1 MRFTVMTNRRR
12 PFAVAVFVSLVNL
25 EHISQSVPLLPLWLE
40 QMSHASMNKRWV
52 SVTEVPQGTSSPSP
66 PLESLLPP
74 PPTANTVCF
83 SADRCILALNCLVRV
98 AATAADNVF
107 CIILSLL
114 SVITVHIFG
123 LRCQKVH
130 IASAQTHQYFLF
142 TMPAF
147 LLYSVS
153 MCSRS
158 CCSKSRRFGAIRISA
173 NWFIIHLN
181 LYRSMF
187 CMAHSCPIDPS
198 YV

>member
-1 MRFTVMTNRRR
+1 M
-12 PFAVAVFVSLVNL
+12 
-25 EHISQSVPLLPLWLE
+25 
-40 QMSHASMNKRWV
+40 
-52 SVTEVPQGTSSPSP
+52 PQGTSSPSP

-74 PPTANTVCF
+74 PPTANAVCF

-107 CIILSLL
+107 LIILSLL

-130 IASAQTHQYFLF
+130 IASAQTHQYSLF

-147 LLYSVS
+147 LLYSVI
-153 MCSRS
+153 MYSRS
-158 CCSKSRRFGAIRISA
+158 RRSKSRRIGAIHISE
-173 NWFIIHLN
+173 NWFIINLN
-181 LYRSMF
+181 SYSCIF
-187 CMAHSCPIDPS
+187 CMTHSYPIYPS